1 MMNDNKKSNWT
12 TRIMFITSL
21 FLIILFL
28 RNDGV
33 FNSQKMEKIQIA
45 NTNEV
50 HIDLTRYPK
59 IKIIYKEITY
69 THLCSSFSFKSQI
82 ELCSEILNGKRI
94 AGKNITFLAIREK
107 NKKSQIGLILQ
118 GEFYDS
124 QSNNHYNIKT
134 SNQEIGEITQSDYRS
149 MIIARILIFSIII
162 IAIFESYFNLKSKQ

>member
-1 MMNDNKKSNWT
+1 MNDNKKSNWT

-28 RNDGV
+28 RNDGL

-94 AGKNITFLAIREK
+94 SGKNITFLAIREK
-107 NKKSQIGLILQ
+107 NKKI
-118 GEFYDS
+118 
-124 QSNNHYNIKT
+124 SNWFDFT
-134 SNQEIGEITQSDYRS
+134 R
-149 MIIARILIFSIII
+149 RIL
-162 IAIFESYFNLKSKQ
+162 